1 MPLVKK
7 INQADH
13 VLNGTVRRPSLRKQV
28 GQLLK
33 NLRRLA

>member
-1 MPLVKK
+1 
-7 INQADH
+7 
-13 VLNGTVRRPSLRKQV
+13 VLNGTVPRPSLRKQV